1 MKKFF
6 LAVTAVITFAGVMTI
21 VACSK
26 EETKID
32 NNTKNAASSFEYV
45 GQMHNDILWNLGMA
59 FQDDLN
65 SIVEEN
71 GISESDAMALQLS
84 MEEWG
89 RQYCIEKYGGEYI
102 SYLQDWHID
111 VEQSVNDV
119 MVDSMLNALLDK
131 ATSFDE
137 LFVLIE
143 NEEEAI
149 ASDLN
154 SLSDTT
160 KLMSLIIL
168 KHSLEFWSDAYLNEQ
183 NPWHKITFNYPYAPS
198 TQTKG
203 LPDLWDK
210 FKSWVT
216 DKAVPF
222 IKDNIAELVTAAIDL
237 VGMDY
242 VGWQVS
248 AGQSISFGTA
258 FGCPACGVGM
268 AVTLSAVS
276 SAVGGIWGWTH
287 PLF

>member
-1 MKKFF
+1 MKKIF
-6 LAVTAVITFAGVMTI
+6 LAVTAVIAFAGVMTI

-26 EETKID
+26 EETKMD
-32 NNTKNAASSFEYV
+32 NNTKNVVNSFEYV
-45 GQMHNDILWNLGMA
+45 GQMHNDILWDLGVA
-59 FQDDLN
+59 FQEDLHN
-65 SIVEEN
+65 IVAEK
-71 GISESDAMALQLS
+71 GISESDAMELQLR

-89 RQYCIEKYGGEYI
+89 RQYCIEKYGSEYM

-111 VEQSVNDV
+111 VEQSVNDI
-119 MVDSMLNALLDK
+119 MVDSMLNDLLDR

-143 NEEEAI
+143 NEEAAI

-183 NPWHKITFNYPYAPS
+183 NPWHEITFNYPYAPS

-222 IKDNIAELVTAAIDL
+222 IKENVTGLVSAAIGL

-242 VGWQVS
+242 VGWLAS
-248 AGQSISFGTA
+248 AAKSISFGTS
-258 FGCPACGVGM
+258 FGCPLCGVGM
-268 AVTLSAVS
+268 AVALTAVS
-276 SAVGGIWGWTH
+276 SAVGGIGGWI
-287 PLF
+287 LF